1 MSWVSNAFASLQ
13 VNQGFALLIFAN
25 AIKGAAIAGL
35 SLFVLGVALRRT
47 SPVIRLLVMRWT
59 AGVLLLLPV
68 VSLIVDAW
76 ILPASDSAASVL
88 RITGSTFGI
97 NLGPE
102 SGSSLG
108 ILSLATLPTMAL
120 ILWLAG
126 VVVVI
131 LRRALGVL
139 RANAICRSAETIALG
154 QAVEVAAAVASRIH
168 LRRRV
173 RLACSQRIDTPF
185 VWGIF
190 RPTVVLP
197 RSAQDWSTERLR
209 MVLSHELAHIKGRD
223 IFWNFIALGA
233 EAIHWLDPLVW
244 IFRRSMNVETEIAR
258 DDSVLRVIA
267 DAQTY
272 AEHLV
277 AMAREITN
285 GHPAVPAAVGMANR
299 IQLEA
304 RVMSIMNNRVRS
316 VEIKRSLAALISLC
330 AFLMILPLAMVQL
343 HAENKADTTKTEL
356 PRQDDFVAMDS
367 APVMV
372 QSVTPVYP
380 KDAKKANLEGTIRL
394 KVLIDKTG
402 AVHDAIMQK
411 SSGHKTMDDAALE
424 AARKGK
430 WLPAK
435 QDGKPVAVWVSYE
448 IKFGPWWPHQPAPKE
463 P

>member
-1 MSWVSNAFASLQ
+1 MSWALDALASFQ

-25 AIKGAAIAGL
+25 AIKGALIAGL
-35 SLFVLGVALRRT
+35 SLFVLRVALRRT
-47 SPVIRLLVMRWT
+47 SPVIHLLIMRWT
-59 AGVLLLLPV
+59 VGVLLLLPV
-68 VSLIVDAW
+68 VALTVDAW
-76 ILPASDSAASVL
+76 ILPVSDSVASVL
-88 RITGSTFGI
+88 RINSSTVGL
-97 NLGPE
+97 NLGHE
-102 SGSSLG
+102 SESSQG
-108 ILSLATLPTMAL
+108 ILSLAALSTMAL

-131 LRRALGVL
+131 VRRAIGVL
-139 RANAICRSAETIALG
+139 RANAICRSAETIASG
-154 QAVEVAAAVASRIH
+154 QAVEITATVTSRIR
-168 LRRRV
+168 LKQPV
-173 RLACSQRIDTPF
+173 RLASSQRIDTPF

-190 RPTVVLP
+190 RPTIVLP
-197 RSAQDWSTERLR
+197 RSAQDWSAERLR

-233 EAIHWLDPLVW
+233 EAIHWFNPLVW
-244 IFRRSMNVETEIAR
+244 MLRKSMNEETEIAR
-258 DDSVLRVIA
+258 DDSVLRVTA

-304 RVMSIMNNRVRS
+304 RIMSIMNNRVRS
-316 VEIKRSLAALISLC
+316 VEIGRSLTALISLC
-330 AFLMILPLAMVQL
+330 AFLMILPLAMLQL

-356 PRQDDFVAMDS
+356 PRPDDFVAMDS
-367 APVMV
+367 VPVAV
-372 QSVTPVYP
+372 LLPNPVYP
-380 KDAKKANLEGTIRL
+380 KDAKKANQEGTIRL
-394 KVLIDKTG
+394 KVLIDKEGT
-402 AVHDAIMQK
+402 VRDVIMLK
-411 SSGHKTMDDAALE
+411 PSGHKTMDDAALE
-424 AARKGK
+424 AAGKGK

-435 QDGKPVAVWVSYE
+435 KEGKPVAVWVSYE